1 MSPIIACIALHMG
14 RTDRT
19 YVVQAD
25 RRIFGN
31 EARFSRARH
40 CNVRGVP
47 CD

>member
-1 MSPIIACIALHMG
+1 MSPITACIALRMG
-14 RTDRT
+14 ITDRA

-40 CNVRGVP
+40 CSVRDVP